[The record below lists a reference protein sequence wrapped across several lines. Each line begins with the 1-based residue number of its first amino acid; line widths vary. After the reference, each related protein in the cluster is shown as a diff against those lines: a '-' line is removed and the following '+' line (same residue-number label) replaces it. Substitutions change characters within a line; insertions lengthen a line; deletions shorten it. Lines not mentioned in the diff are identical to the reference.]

1 MSAHRYRV
9 VVEGELG
16 PRYASAFD
24 GMTLSAHDGRTDIT
38 GPIID
43 SSHLH
48 GLLDRIAGLGLTVHS
63 LNPLDTEDAQ
73 PDAPPHTHQ
82 PGSATTRRKFE
93 GTDMTFLWILL
104 GIVYIACWIYFG
116 LATFR
121 KGHYWMFWIG
131 FFIPILWIIG
141 ALIASTERAAARAA
155 TSGA

>member
-24 GMTLSAHDGRTDIT
+24 GMTLSADDGRTEIS

-63 LNPLDTEDAQ
+63 LTPLASEDGEA
-73 PDAPPHTHQ
+73 DAPSHTQ
-82 PGSATTRRKFE
+82 PARVGE
-93 GTDMTFLWILL
+93 HDL
-104 GIVYIACWIYFG
+104 GANS
-116 LATFR
+116 
-121 KGHYWMFWIG
+121 KG
-131 FFIPILWIIG
+131 P
-141 ALIASTERAAARAA
+141 T
-155 TSGA
+155 